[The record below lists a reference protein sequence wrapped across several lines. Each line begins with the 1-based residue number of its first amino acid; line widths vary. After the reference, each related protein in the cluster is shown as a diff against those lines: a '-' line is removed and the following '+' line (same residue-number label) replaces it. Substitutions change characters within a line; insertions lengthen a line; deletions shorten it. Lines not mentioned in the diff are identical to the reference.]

1 MSIEKLKV
9 HLEDGVELSKNSVEY
24 KVNEIID
31 CLNQLRKDVD
41 FLIKNSNLESE
52 HFNFML
58 YDRLITSD
66 LDDVVEGL

>member
-1 MSIEKLKV
+1 MSIENLKV